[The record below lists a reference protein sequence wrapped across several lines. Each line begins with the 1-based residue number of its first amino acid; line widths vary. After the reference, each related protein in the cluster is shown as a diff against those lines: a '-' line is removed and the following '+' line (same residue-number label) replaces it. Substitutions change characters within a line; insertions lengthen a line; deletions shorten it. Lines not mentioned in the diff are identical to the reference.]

1 MMRGLRSLLPII
13 VFTAL
18 YAVVSLSVTNSY
30 YQLVMTL
37 VPVWA
42 IFGLSWNLLSGYTGL
57 ISFGH
62 AAFFGVGAYAV
73 VLGQVYFDLSPWVTI
88 PIAAVLGGIAGLLIG
103 FPTFRLRGHYFALA
117 MLAYPLAILY
127 VFEWLGLQEVTLP
140 IKRDNPIAY
149 MQFAD
154 HRLYTL
160 LALAMMLGTIL
171 LDAGGRAVALRHGAA
186 RDQAERGRGGSR
198 RHQHA
203 GLEAP
208 RHHPQRRDRRSGWR
222 LLRGGAAGGDAAVG
236 VRHAGVGAGA
246 DGRHVRRR
254 RNGVGT
260 GDRIGDPD
268 PIGRNAATPKRARAS
283 PASRA

>member
-1 MMRGLRSLLPII
+1 
-13 VFTAL
+13 
-18 YAVVSLSVTNSY
+18 
-30 YQLVMTL
+30 
-37 VPVWA
+37 
-42 IFGLSWNLLSGYTGL
+42 
-57 ISFGH
+57 
-62 AAFFGVGAYAV
+62 
-73 VLGQVYFDLSPWVTI
+73 
-88 PIAAVLGGIAGLLIG
+88 
-103 FPTFRLRGHYFALA
+103 

-171 LDAGGRAVALRHGAA
+171 LTRAVERSRFGMALLAIK
-186 RDQAERGRGGSR
+186 QNEGRRGSR
-198 RHQHA
+198 GDQHA

-208 RHHPQRRDRRSGWR
+208 GRHAQRRHRRSGWR
-222 LLRGGAAGGDAAVG
+222 ILRGRAAGGDPAIRI
-236 VRHAGVGAGA
+236 RHAGVGPGA

-254 RNGVGT
+254 RNGLGA

-268 PIGRNAATPKRARAS
+268 PVGRNAQRRSGLALSRHSGGDYGLAIICVILLAPEGLFWKIRDFMRKRSAAPVAATPGKSDITTCRRRRTRATAAQAVRRDRRCRPRSA
-283 PASRA
+283 

>member
-1 MMRGLRSLLPII
+1 MHGLRSLLPII

-18 YAVVSLSVTNSY
+18 YAAVSLSVTNSY
-30 YQLVMTL
+30 YQLVLTL

-73 VLGQVYFDLSPWVTI
+73 ALGQIYFDLSPWVTI

-103 FPTFRLRGHYFALA
+103 FPTFRLQGHYFALA

-127 VFEWLGLQEVTLP
+127 VFEWLGFQEVTLP

-154 HRLYTL
+154 PPPLH
-160 LALAMMLGTIL
+160 AAGAGD
-171 LDAGGRAVALRHGAA
+171 DARHDPADARDRAVALRHGAA
-186 RDQAERGRGGSR
+186 RDQAE
-198 RHQHA
+198 
-203 GLEAP
+203 
-208 RHHPQRRDRRSGWR
+208 
-222 LLRGGAAGGDAAVG
+222 
-236 VRHAGVGAGA
+236 
-246 DGRHVRRR
+246 
-254 RNGVGT
+254 
-260 GDRIGDPD
+260 
-268 PIGRNAATPKRARAS
+268 
-283 PASRA
+283 